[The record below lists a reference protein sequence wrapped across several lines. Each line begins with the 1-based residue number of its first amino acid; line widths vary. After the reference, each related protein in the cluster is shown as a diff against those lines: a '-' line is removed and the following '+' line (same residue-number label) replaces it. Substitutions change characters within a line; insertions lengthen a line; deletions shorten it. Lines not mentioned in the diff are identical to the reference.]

1 MTMTMNLR
9 LTLCLCF
16 LLSALPNSGYS
27 YDTTRLDHTRQMD
40 VSLQT
45 KDSAHAAFMD
55 EIADLQL
62 ALRQE
67 QQTNKRTVYCGL
79 LIGMVLFFV
88 TAQAAYARRMSQRRR
103 DGGRRRRR

>member
-1 MTMTMNLR
+1 MTMNLR

-16 LLSALPNSGYS
+16 LLSALPNRRYS
-27 YDTTRLDHTRQMD
+27 YDTTRLGHTRQMD
-40 VSLQT
+40 VSLQA

-88 TAQAAYARRMSQRRR
+88 TAQAAYVRRMPQRRR
-103 DGGRRRRR
+103 DGGRRRRS